1 MLNSISDREKTIIKK
16 VFGIGCDAQEMDEI
30 AKEMGMSKERIRQI
44 KIETCKKLKDM
55 FTPYKKRVI

>member
-1 MLNSISDREKTIIKK
+1 MEFDYSKLYGKIAEKFRTQSR
-16 VFGIGCDAQEMDEI
+16 F